1 MSNKIIKNNND
12 YFLSKIIKKNTNK
25 KNKEKELDKIKD
37 KIKDIDE
44 INKNNNIDEIN
55 ENNNID
61 DINENNNIDDINENN
76 NIDDINEF
84 DKNKINKTN
93 SNRIYNSIYRK
104 KLLCKFDNII
114 NKKILNEIYNIII
127 NDIGTNYSH
136 NRNGIFINLNILS
149 DNCIEKINNYI
160 NNISDNNYYIYN
172 ENNKLDMQNCNIY
185 KLDDIEILSE
195 IGYKLTNQE
204 KNIIKKIGKEK

>member
-1 MSNKIIKNNND
+1 MSNKIKNNND
-12 YFLSKIIKKNTNK
+12 FFLSKIIKKNTNK
-25 KNKEKELDKIKD
+25 ENKENKEKELDKINY
-37 KIKDIDE
+37 IDE
-44 INKNNNIDEIN
+44 INKND
-55 ENNNID
+55 NNID
-61 DINENNNIDDINENN
+61 DINDI
-76 NIDDINEF
+76 
-84 DKNKINKTN
+84 NKINKTK

-104 KLLCKFDNII
+104 KLLCKFDNIV

-127 NDIGTNYSH
+127 YDIGTNYSH

-149 DNCIEKINNYI
+149 DNCIEQINNYI